1 MSRTLKVP
9 PQVKVVVDLTIE
21 HHPERAILIAHWLR
35 PALQVDD
42 AQATVAQGTGPAEQ
56 QSQTGVIGPAVLE
69 RVPEADG
76 DVFDIDGRI
85 IREDA

>member
-9 PQVKVVVDLTIE
+9 PQVKVVVDLTVE
-21 HHPERAILIAHWLR
+21 HHPERAILVAHWLR

-56 QSQTGVIGPAVLE
+56 ESQTGVIGPAVRE
-69 RVPEADG
+69 RVPEAQCDAL
-76 DVFDIDGRI
+76 DVDGRI